1 MTSPTEELFA
11 RALGLEKPWTVTLI
25 TFSQTDQ
32 RLDIQVDFPVGS
44 TFTCPRC
51 QQKGCKAYDTTDKSW
66 RHLDFFQYQAYVH
79 ARVPRI
85 QCPKCGI
92 LQVELPWTR
101 PGSGFTL
108 LYEALIMVLAREMP
122 VKAVA
127 RLLREHDTR
136 IWRVIQHYVQA
147 ARDKDFYFE
156 VTRLGID
163 ETSRRKGHQYV
174 TLFVDLEEARV
185 IFATA
190 GKDSAT
196 IGCFSNYF
204 HDQGGDS
211 EAIKDICCD
220 LSPAF
225 ISGVEECFPNARIT
239 FDRFHVMKL
248 MGQAVDQVRRAEQ
261 TWDRSLKGS
270 RYVWLKNPENL
281 SLKQQDLL
289 ARMLQ
294 QHRPTAR
301 AYQIRLSLRDFFNQS
316 ADQAE
321 DYLKSWYFWATHS
334 RLAPVIE
341 VAHMVKR
348 HWQGILNF
356 TRTRISNGLLEGINS
371 LVQAARTKARGYRT
385 AEYFITMIYLIAG
398 KLNLGLPT

>member
-1 MTSPTEELFA
+1 
-11 RALGLEKPWTVTLI
+11 
-25 TFSQTDQ
+25 
-32 RLDIQVDFPVGS
+32 
-44 TFTCPRC
+44 
-51 QQKGCKAYDTTDKSW
+51 
-66 RHLDFFQYQAYVH
+66 
-79 ARVPRI
+79 
-85 QCPKCGI
+85 
-92 LQVELPWTR
+92 VELPWTR

-136 IWRVIQHYVQA
+136 IWRVIEHYVQA
-147 ARDKDFYFE
+147 AREKDLYFD
-156 VTRLGID
+156 VVQLGID

-174 TLFVDLEEARV
+174 TLFVDLETARV
-185 IFATA
+185 IFATE

-211 EAIKDICCD
+211 EAVKDICCD

-289 ARMLQ
+289 AQMLQ

-385 AEYFITMIYLIAG
+385 SEYFITMIYLIAG